1 MTTVIQET
9 DAVQTAQPC
18 ETDNLINVPVD
29 YVSVKLNQSRNIKQL
44 RGAARETQ
52 ETLVR
57 QTWKRIAR
65 NLNFS
70 TPISSAVSVAM
81 GSKRTYKETVSD
93 KDEML
98 VEGCCK
104 SIKRGRIVGDNH
116 DGNILTAKTDEQR
129 RQAQ

>member
-57 QTWKRIAR
+57 QTWKRKAR

-93 KDEML
+93 KDEWWRDAARVSNVAELWETTMMA
-98 VEGCCK
+98 
-104 SIKRGRIVGDNH
+104 IIF
-116 DGNILTAKTDEQR
+116 
-129 RQAQ
+129 